1 MIYFLN
7 MPYVVCYH
15 LEDFELETPLLHEE
29 TKKNIN
35 CVKV

>member
-15 LEDFELETPLLHEE
+15 LENFELKTPLLHEE
-29 TKKNIN
+29 TKKYKL
-35 CVKV
+35 C